1 VQCTVVVPTRKD
13 WHILKS
19 WRYRNG
25 RQENEFPT
33 ATMDFNKT
41 PEDIAEVEI
50 FVCNGLVDMGKRTEY
65 GIEFNLTAKGLNW
78 FQRVYT
84 K

>member
-1 VQCTVVVPTRKD
+1 
-13 WHILKS
+13 
-19 WRYRNG
+19 
-25 RQENEFPT
+25 
-33 ATMDFNKT
+33 MDVNKT

-50 FVCNGLVDMGKRTEY
+50 FVCNGLVDMGKRTEH
-65 GIEFNLTAKGLNW
+65 GIEFNLTAKGLDW